1 MFSLEELDVNIS
13 LAFHGHKT
21 IIVLFLNCKRGGNVI
36 VPRDSKR
43 MGRGFDDDDD
53 NDDEDDVEELER
65 KIRCNICLTVTHSVD

>member
-1 MFSLEELDVNIS
+1 
-13 LAFHGHKT
+13 
-21 IIVLFLNCKRGGNVI
+21 VI

-65 KIRCNICLTVTHSVD
+65 KIRCKICLTVTQ